1 MTAGTLPIAKYRIE
15 SIDILRGLIMLIMAL
30 DHTRD
35 FFHQYGPD
43 PTNVASTTL
52 LLFFTRWITHF
63 CAASFVFLSGVSV
76 ILAGSCRSKKQL
88 SLFLIKR
95 GLWLI
100 VVEFVLISL
109 AITFDP
115 QGYRTDQISDPK
127 SMMLFHPVDFGFNLL
142 GVYGV
147 WVLVIVILYFP
158 CRWFSQYKRKNRQ
171 WWLSYV

>member
-1 MTAGTLPIAKYRIE
+1 
-15 SIDILRGLIMLIMAL
+15 L
-30 DHTRD
+30 DYPFLCGD
-35 FFHQYGPD
+35 
-43 PTNVASTTL
+43 
-52 LLFFTRWITHF
+52 
-63 CAASFVFLSGVSV
+63 FVFLSGVSV
-76 ILAGSCRSKKQL
+76 NLAGSRRSKKQL